1 MMQATQ
7 TITEQEADKRLKDLL
22 HHFEGAKGRW
32 HRLQRFGA
40 SDEVLKEAIAFEL
53 GICSGSTRPGEID
66 ICGKGGKSPRV
77 WIGRISSRGR
87 PTLSG
92 KQLVRRVRSL
102 MQIPYPT
109 RLESH
114 AGFSAGQ
121 AVWVVGRPDEL
132 PGQRPIQPG

>member
-121 AVWVVGRPDEL
+121 AVWVVGRPDECQGSAPSR
-132 PGQRPIQPG
+132 PG